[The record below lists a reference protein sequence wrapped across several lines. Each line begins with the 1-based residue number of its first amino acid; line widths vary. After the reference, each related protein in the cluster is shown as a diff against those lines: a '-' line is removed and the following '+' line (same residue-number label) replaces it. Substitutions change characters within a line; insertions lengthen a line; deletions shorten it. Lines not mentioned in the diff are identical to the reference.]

1 MRSELHSV
9 NVTQVD
15 SPSCSNHVRSIC
27 YRIDPYIAL
36 TWFAHLVRFFDIS
49 LMRIPQGLRI
59 IEQTLLNE
67 AALSC
72 TLRSIS

>member
-1 MRSELHSV
+1 MRSELHSI

-49 LMRIPQGLRI
+49 LMRIP
-59 IEQTLLNE
+59 
-67 AALSC
+67 
-72 TLRSIS
+72 